1 MTRPDLIAEI
11 RRLRAAWRDSD
22 NAYRHEQGHDTDY
35 TAAALHAAANKRYR
49 DRQRSLNKENT

>member
-22 NAYRHEQGHDTDY
+22 NAYRREPLAATRVLNENDK
-35 TAAALHAAANKRYR
+35 ARERMAALRAKRR
-49 DRQRSLNKENT
+49 NRP

>member
-22 NAYRHEQGHDTDY
+22 NAYRREQGHDTDY

-49 DRQRSLNKENT
+49 DRKKERP